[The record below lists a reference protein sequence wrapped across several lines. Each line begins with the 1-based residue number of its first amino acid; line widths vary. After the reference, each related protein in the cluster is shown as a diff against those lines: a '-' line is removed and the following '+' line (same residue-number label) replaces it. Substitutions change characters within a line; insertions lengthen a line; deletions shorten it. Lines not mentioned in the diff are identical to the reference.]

1 MMPRS
6 PIGTPGT
13 KASMIIA
20 DELRRRI
27 ARGELL
33 PGDALPSETNLTA
46 ELGYSKPTVREA
58 LRILE
63 QEGLIVV
70 KRGLRGGPEVRRL
83 SIAKVAQPLGV
94 FLQIADVPVADVWKA
109 RDRIVAGAVERL
121 AEHDGVDI
129 SSLEEVVGRLFEHV
143 GDIEHY
149 YLDMIAVAELAV
161 ELAGSATDHLV
172 VVALRHIIE
181 RELRIATEAVSDVE
195 VAVRAEKEIAEGWQR
210 VVTNI
215 RAGNP
220 RAARAGFQAQAA
232 VLDEY
237 LESGA
242 ANMTVGDAVRF
253 SPAERVRIGS
263 SDTASSPR
271 ALPPSRSVDQ
281 AG

>member
-1 MMPRS
+1 
-6 PIGTPGT
+6 
-13 KASMIIA
+13 MIIA

-33 PGDALPSETNLTA
+33 PGDALPSETKLTA

-63 QEGLIVV
+63 QEGLIAV
-70 KRGLRGGPEVRRL
+70 KRGLRGGPEVRQL

-121 AEHDGVDI
+121 AEQNGVDLGP
-129 SSLEEVVGRLFEHV
+129 LEEAVGKLFEHV

-149 YLDMIAVAELAV
+149 YLDMIAVAEVAV

-181 RELRIATEAVSDVE
+181 RELRAATEAVSDVDI
-195 VAVRAEKEIAEGWQR
+195 ALWAEKEIADGWQR
-210 VVTNI
+210 VVRNV

-237 LESGA
+237 LESAA
-242 ANMTVGDAVRF
+242 ANMTVRDALRS
-253 SPAERVRIGS
+253 SPADRVRVRA
-263 SDTASSPR
+263 SDTPRSPS
-271 ALPPSRSVDQ
+271 AVPSSRSADHV
-281 AG
+281 G

>member
-1 MMPRS
+1 MPS
-6 PIGTPGT
+6 QPSKTPHL

-63 QEGLIVV
+63 QEGLIAV
-70 KRGLRGGPEVRRL
+70 KRGLRGGPEVRQL

-121 AEHDGVDI
+121 AEQGDVDLGP
-129 SSLEEVVGRLFEHV
+129 LEEAVGELLEHV
-143 GDIEHY
+143 GDVEWY
-149 YLDMIAVAELAV
+149 YLDMIAVAEVAV
-161 ELAGSATDHLV
+161 ELAGSATEHLV

-181 RELRIATEAVSDVE
+181 RELRAATEAVSDVSI
-195 VAVRAEKEIAEGWQR
+195 ALWAEKEIADGWQR
-210 VVTNI
+210 VVRNI
-215 RAGNP
+215 RAGNR

-232 VLDEY
+232 ILDTF
-237 LESGA
+237 LERAA
-242 ANMTVGDAVRF
+242 ANMSVGDALRS
-253 SPAERVRIGS
+253 SPEERVRAHA
-263 SDTASSPR
+263 SDMPASPTVIPPDRSPH
-271 ALPPSRSVDQ
+271 P

>member
-1 MMPRS
+1 MPS
-6 PIGTPGT
+6 QTSKTPHL

-63 QEGLIVV
+63 QEGLIAV
-70 KRGLRGGPEVRRL
+70 KRGLRGGPEVRQL

-121 AEHDGVDI
+121 AERDDVDLGP
-129 SSLEEVVGRLFEHV
+129 LEEAVGELLEHV
-143 GDIEHY
+143 GDVESY
-149 YLDMIAVAELAV
+149 YLDMIAVAEVAV
-161 ELAGSATDHLV
+161 ELAGNATEHLV

-181 RELRIATEAVSDVE
+181 RELRAATEAVSDVSI
-195 VAVRAEKEIAEGWQR
+195 ALWAEEEIADGWQR
-210 VVTNI
+210 VVRNL
-215 RAGNP
+215 RAGN
-220 RAARAGFQAQAA
+220 RHAARAGFQAQAA
-232 VLDEY
+232 ILDTF
-237 LESGA
+237 LERAA
-242 ANMTVGDAVRF
+242 ANMSVGDVLRS
-253 SPAERVRIGS
+253 SPEERVRAHA
-263 SDTASSPR
+263 SDMSASPPVIPPDRSPH
-271 ALPPSRSVDQ
+271 P